1 LPAEVRVELAI
12 AMSGARLDL
21 GQTQQALAELEIP
34 ELDPATAFA
43 YSPALFDAYATVLEE
58 LGRDDEAARWYELSE
73 RASDALDQAEN
84 PGDVDVIEVIEL
96 EDDADDQ
103 VVPELVAPELVEPE
117 LGDPE
122 LIEGPDTEEAHD

>member
-1 LPAEVRVELAI
+1 VPRSSLPADVRVELAI

-21 GQTQQALAELEIP
+21 GQTEQALAELEIP
-34 ELDPATAFA
+34 ELDPKTAFG

-58 LGRDDEAARWYELSE
+58 LGRGTEAEEWYERSE

-96 EDDADDQ
+96 EDDDEDVVEDD
-103 VVPELVAPELVEPE
+103 VVE
-117 LGDPE
+117 GDQRE
-122 LIEGPDTEEAHD
+122 